1 MSSNKY
7 VFISP
12 IDKNIVEKVDRL
24 LQKNKSGTHLIFGLE
39 GIEIKTVLDND
50 TTFLETMFPKYSNET
65 YSSFK
70 EVTSQDITGEM
81 CYYSILYSGFPNA
94 PVNTFASWVD
104 NPAFRN
110 LEAKGNFVLVHK
122 SYGKETNVPHR
133 GTFKDILDKF
143 GMTIQTNVNVDD
155 DDDDDIDDKEE
166 KEALL
171 ETLSVL
177 RDCHPHKVTIHKP
190 FLDEKNNELWSEH
203 KKKYIK
209 NNKLYCPK
217 EVDILT
223 HYKNNEC
230 DEYMAIPNNMSKTE
244 RDNLIYTKG
253 ISIVVTT
260 KDEILWDTTFYEGS
274 LTNYKPDFNLE
285 FENGECSYANNYGK
299 SNSDEKKC
307 LTIFKNNLVF
317 GRINFNENTYQST
330 DDNGW
335 VVKKMFENGEVC
347 TVSYDKNNKPSHSI
361 TCNRKKGKKEE
372 RISKE
377 IYYFD
382 KYIWKTTQQKGLF
395 CGKFVCHLPVEDGTT
410 GFDFGDLI
418 FSAKWNNEMSANI
431 FTEGVFTDPKNKQTI
446 GGNEAVFKFKELIG
460 KDNYLFLEGKCI
472 FGDDGISNRQK
483 EFTKSPKYKRER
495 EEANENQEKR
505 EEYEKQA
512 KKMRVEADDKKLEKV
527 LKEEKELKESRIKIA
542 PVNKDTKDMTE
553 AEAREYY
560 ISLKVSGNKLKMFMA
575 TWRKKNLPPTPSPTK
590 SSKSTPSSSS
600 KKRKP

>member
-1 MSSNKY
+1 
-7 VFISP
+7 
-12 IDKNIVEKVDRL
+12 
-24 LQKNKSGTHLIFGLE
+24 
-39 GIEIKTVLDND
+39 
-50 TTFLETMFPKYSNET
+50 
-65 YSSFK
+65 
-70 EVTSQDITGEM
+70 
-81 CYYSILYSGFPNA
+81 
-94 PVNTFASWVD
+94 
-104 NPAFRN
+104 
-110 LEAKGNFVLVHK
+110 
-122 SYGKETNVPHR
+122 
-133 GTFKDILDKF
+133 
-143 GMTIQTNVNVDD
+143 
-155 DDDDDIDDKEE
+155 
-166 KEALL
+166 
-171 ETLSVL
+171 
-177 RDCHPHKVTIHKP
+177 
-190 FLDEKNNELWSEH
+190 
-203 KKKYIK
+203 
-209 NNKLYCPK
+209 
-217 EVDILT
+217 
-223 HYKNNEC
+223 
-230 DEYMAIPNNMSKTE
+230 
-244 RDNLIYTKG
+244 
-253 ISIVVTT
+253 
-260 KDEILWDTTFYEGS
+260 
-274 LTNYKPDFNLE
+274 
-285 FENGECSYANNYGK
+285 
-299 SNSDEKKC
+299 
-307 LTIFKNNLVF
+307 
-317 GRINFNENTYQST
+317 
-330 DDNGW
+330 
-335 VVKKMFENGEVC
+335 MFENGEVC
-347 TVSYDKNNKPSHSI
+347 TVSYDKNNKPSHSS

-418 FSAKWNNEMSANI
+418 FSAKWNNEMTANI

-553 AEAREYY
+553 AEAREHY
-560 ISLKVSGNKLKMFMA
+560 ISLKVNPKTLKMFMA

-590 SSKSTPSSSS
+590 SSKSTPSSLS